1 MKNPYDVLGVSQ
13 DATAA
18 EINQGFNLAQ
28 MKNMKSRQHAPAELM
43 TARLQLVSPAQR
55 LAADFT
61 YPVRP
66 RAKRPKALVW
76 PDTTEDT
83 SLTQFCPDAH
93 SSL

>member
-18 EINQGFNLAQ
+18 GINQGFNLAL
-28 MKNMKSRQHAPAELM
+28 MKKKQNPQHSHDDLM
-43 TARLQLVSPAQR
+43 TARKQLTSPAQR

-66 RAKRPKALVW
+66 RAKRPKSFVW
-76 PDTTEDT
+76 PDTAENI
-83 SLTQFCPDAH
+83 SLSEFLPDAY

>member
-13 DATAA
+13 DATAV
-18 EINQGFNLAQ
+18 EIHQGFNLAQ
-28 MKNMKSRQHAPAELM
+28 MKNMKSRQYASAELM
-43 TARLQLVSPAQR
+43 TARNQLVSSAQR

-66 RAKRPKALVW
+66 RAKRPKSFVW
-76 PDTTEDT
+76 ADNTEDI
-83 SLTQFCPDAH
+83 SLTQFLPDAY